1 MSKHSKKSGCDS
13 NKSKGGDSL
22 KLLPKSLQSFANGWK
37 EDAIEEEGF
46 TVMTLEEYSNI
57 DFSTKMRTNYLSMAD
72 FTIQALTRKG
82 LQVSSVN
89 IFEHNISDQVLLSI
103 VEFTTEQLVKC
114 GHVPT
119 SLLEYQQFQREQ
131 AVIVQKE
138 VPNKLN
144 ECQPIRRVT
153 RRTVKI
159 PELEKK
165 TPTQSKRLREG
176 HQIQTSTTEMQNK
189 EMSTKKGN

>member
-1 MSKHSKKSGCDS
+1 MSKHSKKSGCGN

-72 FTIQALTRKG
+72 FTIKAFKRKG
-82 LQVSSVN
+82 LQASSVN

-119 SLLEYQQFQREQ
+119 SLLEYQQFLATRW
-131 AVIVQKE
+131 
-138 VPNKLN
+138 LRSR
-144 ECQPIRRVT
+144 IRLGLQIC
-153 RRTVKI
+153 KI
-159 PELEKK
+159 GPKSSLF
-165 TPTQSKRLREG
+165 R
-176 HQIQTSTTEMQNK
+176 
-189 EMSTKKGN
+189 